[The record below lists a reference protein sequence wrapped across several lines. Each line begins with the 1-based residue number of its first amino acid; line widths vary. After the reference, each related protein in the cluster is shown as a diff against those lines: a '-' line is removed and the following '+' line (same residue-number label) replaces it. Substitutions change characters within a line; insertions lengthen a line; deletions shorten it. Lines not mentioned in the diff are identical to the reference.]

1 MNDKDRIKIA
11 VGCLLLVGTVV
22 ALFFAFRGGGG
33 DDDDGPSKA
42 PSKAPSQAPEN
53 LQAFTR
59 DQKYPEGTKSEI
71 GPNPPT
77 QSKSQYANN
86 VRFADQVYVKE
97 FGGPFGSGKEYMTAM
112 KGSQSSPGYGFRG
125 TPPSTSLS
133 TSKFDN
139 YPSVY
144 DNNGIIYR
152 AIKGQTCTA
161 EPMAHL
167 MSMVIDT
174 CDATCTKDNG
184 CIGYHFNFTT
194 GSCHTFG
201 ECDDL
206 KKAGTNTKLFVKSQ
220 VYPAQK
226 QPSPMLKGTGGLGAR

>member
-11 VGCLLLVGTVV
+11 VGCFLLVGAIV
-22 ALFFAFRGGGG
+22 ALFFAFRGS
-33 DDDDGPSKA
+33 DDEGSKG
-42 PSKAPSQAPEN
+42 PEN

-59 DQKYPEGTKSEI
+59 DQKYPDGTKSEI

-112 KGSQSSPGYGFRG
+112 KGSSQSSPGYGFRS

-152 AIKGQTCTA
+152 AIRGQTCTA

-226 QPSPMLKGTGGLGAR
+226 QPSPMLKGTGGLGTR